1 MKIEE
6 ILKKSLGYGVVKPTR
21 HYGGGCISQGQSF
34 EVDNGQKVFVKQN
47 SDRVVS
53 ILKIHVFVS
62 FCIEF
67 NFVLG

>member
-34 EVDNGQKVFVKQN
+34 EVDNNGQKVFVKQN
-47 SDRVVS
+47 SGRVVS
-53 ILKIHVFVS
+53 ILKIMFL
-62 FCIEF
+62 FL
-67 NFVLG
+67 FVLFCLE

>member
-47 SDRVVS
+47 SGRVVS
-53 ILKIHVFVS
+53 SILSIFTTDINS
-62 FCIEF
+62 
-67 NFVLG
+67 